1 MTLPPGKHTL
11 QLVLGDHLHIPF
23 NPPVVSREDHGHRRA
38 VAGSH
43 ASHQARMYLSFYG
56 LAEKPFSITPDPRY
70 LFLGGRHAEALAHLV
85 YGITE
90 AGGFIQLTGEVG
102 TGKTTII
109 RSLLAKQPD
118 NAEIAL
124 ILNPRMSAGRVPADD
139 LRGARHPACPTSAV
153 GSVKELV
160 DILNRYLLRA
170 HAPGKRVVLVVDEA
184 QNLPPELLEQVRLL
198 TNLET
203 ETQKLLQII
212 LIGQPELRDVLARND
227 LRQLAQ
233 RITGRYHLDPLSRDE
248 SSAYVKHRLRIAGA
262 TIDIFTSG
270 ALRELYRVSGGVPR
284 LLNIIGDRALLGG
297 YSEDRHEITAAM
309 VRKAASEIFDRRIL
323 APWWPW
329 LLGSAT
335 ALVVAGALYAG
346 ASLWLKDRERTGD
359 ESAAS
364 AVPAAAAP
372 AARAPDPAPAA
383 TTAPQPLGALLNAA
397 TPDDGD
403 AAWDRLFTLWSA
415 RYLNE
420 GPQACDQALQQGLE
434 CLEQSGGTAL
444 LRQFNRPAILQLADD
459 AGTPR
464 PVLLQRLDA
473 DRAQLQVGWSVREV
487 PLAELEQR
495 WNGRFTLLWR
505 PRQLDTR
512 DLSMGMRGAPVREL
526 RVRLRQWSRLPPES
540 PAGDFYDAALETL
553 VQQFQRQHGLA
564 VDGIAGQQ
572 TQALLDAVLAD
583 TGTPLLAAQTAG
595 G

>member
-1 MTLPPGKHTL
+1 M
-11 QLVLGDHLHIPF
+11 
-23 NPPVVSREDHGHRRA
+23 
-38 VAGSH
+38 
-43 ASHQARMYLSFYG
+43 
-56 LAEKPFSITPDPRY
+56 
-70 LFLGGRHAEALAHLV
+70 
-85 YGITE
+85 
-90 AGGFIQLTGEVG
+90 
-102 TGKTTII
+102 
-109 RSLLAKQPD
+109 
-118 NAEIAL
+118 
-124 ILNPRMSAGRVPADD
+124 
-139 LRGARHPACPTSAV
+139 
-153 GSVKELV
+153 
-160 DILNRYLLRA
+160 
-170 HAPGKRVVLVVDEA
+170 
-184 QNLPPELLEQVRLL
+184 
-198 TNLET
+198 
-203 ETQKLLQII
+203 
-212 LIGQPELRDVLARND
+212 
-227 LRQLAQ
+227 
-233 RITGRYHLDPLSRDE
+233 
-248 SSAYVKHRLRIAGA
+248 
-262 TIDIFTSG
+262 DIFTNG
-270 ALRELYRVSGGVPR
+270 ALRELYRVSGGIPR

-297 YSEDRHEITAAM
+297 YSEDRHEVTAAM
-309 VRKAASEIFDRRIL
+309 VRKAAGEIFDRRIL

-329 LLGSAT
+329 VLGSAT
-335 ALVVAGALYAG
+335 ALVVAGALYASM
-346 ASLWLKDRERTGD
+346 SLWLKDRERTEAG
-359 ESAAS
+359 SAAS

-372 AARAPDPAPAA
+372 GAAAPEPAPAT
-383 TTAPQPLGALLNAA
+383 TTAVQPLGALLTAA
-397 TPDDGD
+397 TADDGD

-444 LRQFNRPAILQLADD
+444 LRLFNRPAILHLADD

-526 RVRLRQWSRLPPES
+526 RVRMRQWSRLPPES

-572 TQALLDAVLAD
+572 TQALLDAVLPDA
-583 TGTPLLAAQTAG
+583 GTPLLAAQTAG

>member
-1 MTLPPGKHTL
+1 
-11 QLVLGDHLHIPF
+11 
-23 NPPVVSREDHGHRRA
+23 
-38 VAGSH
+38 
-43 ASHQARMYLSFYG
+43 MYLSFYG
-56 LAEKPFSITPDPRY
+56 LAEKPFAITPDPRY

-124 ILNPRMSAGRVPADD
+124 ILNPGMQPDEFMLTICEELGILVPDD
-139 LRGARHPACPTSAV
+139 AI

-170 HAPGKRVVLVVDEA
+170 HAAGKRVVLVVDEA
-184 QNLPPELLEQVRLL
+184 QNLPPELLEQVRML

-233 RITGRYHLDPLSRDE
+233 RITGRYHLEPLTRAE

-262 TIDIFTSG
+262 KMDIFTNG
-270 ALRELYRVSGGVPR
+270 ALRELYRASGGVPR

-297 YSEDRHEITAAM
+297 YSEDRHEISSAT

-323 APWWPW
+323 APWLPW

-335 ALVVAGALYAG
+335 ALVVAGGLYAG
-346 ASLWLKDRERTGD
+346 VSLWQKDRGQASGSG
-359 ESAAS
+359 SAALG
-364 AVPAAAAP
+364 ATAGTATAAP
-372 AARAPDPAPAA
+372 VAPANTALAA
-383 TTAPQPLGALLNAA
+383 TTSTGPATPPATAVQPLGALLNAA
-397 TPDDGD
+397 SPDDSD
-403 AAWDRLFTLWSA
+403 SAWDRLFTLWSA

-420 GPQACDQALQQGLE
+420 GPQPCDQAVRQGLE
-434 CLEQSGGTAL
+434 CLEQSGSTEL

-464 PVLLQRLDA
+464 TVLLQRLDT
-473 DRAQLQVGWSVREV
+473 DRAQLQVGWSVRDV

-512 DLSMGMRGAPVREL
+512 NLSMGMRGDPVRDL

-540 PAGDFYDAALETL
+540 PPGDFYDSELETM

-572 TQALLDAVLAD
+572 TQALLDAALAAA
-583 TGTPLLAAQTAG
+583 GTPLLVAQTAG
-595 G
+595 D